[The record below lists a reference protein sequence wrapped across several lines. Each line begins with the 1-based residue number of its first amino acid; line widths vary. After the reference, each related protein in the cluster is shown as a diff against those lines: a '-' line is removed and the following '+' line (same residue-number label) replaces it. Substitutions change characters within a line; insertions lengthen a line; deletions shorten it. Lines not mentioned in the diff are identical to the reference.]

1 MDVMNSEEEKLE
13 IYERLY
19 RILEGLNKVKHELE
33 ASQESAASKALLE
46 LQSASTSI
54 VSENPHLFTISQ
66 HLSQLAD
73 LVQEHN
79 SSKRTKHGI
88 RSFIGSRLRLQEF
101 SRHSAA
107 IKSEVETCIDR
118 EVVYS
123 LKETLSELRSSED
136 ALSLSIIDEDK
147 LCDKMSVL
155 EERISRGF
163 DINLQD
169 LLLRSGIFSELVWVL
184 CSSNFPKMV
193 REMAASSLKR
203 LVLFNK
209 DVFVGSVLVGG
220 SVKALVSM
228 DSLCSLQVLSSL
240 IKAIKSPLVDEIES
254 CGGILKIVG
263 YLSSEDME
271 MRIMAL
277 DCVMEIGYFGRKEAV
292 EVMLD
297 AGLIQ
302 RLVELQRSAVTV
314 DGFEK
319 KLERRRQH
327 QHQHQPFA
335 GCVARF
341 AVQLEVGEGLR
352 QREKRAF
359 KQQILDKVRE
369 CCASDAESA
378 TIVAEVLWGSTP

>member
-1 MDVMNSEEEKLE
+1 MDALEEKLE
-13 IYERLY
+13 IYQRLC
-19 RILEGLNKVKHELE
+19 RILEALNKVKHELK
-33 ASQESAASKALLE
+33 ASHETAANKALLE

-54 VSENPHLFTISQ
+54 ISGDSHLFTISQ
-66 HLSQLAD
+66 HLSELSD
-73 LVQEHN
+73 LVQEYN
-79 SSKRTKHGI
+79 SSKPSNHGI
-88 RSFIGSRLRLQEF
+88 RSFIASRLRWQEF

-107 IKSEVETCIDR
+107 IKSEVESCIDR
-118 EVVYS
+118 EVVSS
-123 LKETLSELRSSED
+123 LKRTLSELRYLDD
-136 ALSLSIIDEDK
+136 ASSLSMIDEDK

-169 LLLRSGIFSELVWVL
+169 ILLRSGIFSELAWVL
-184 CSSNFPKMV
+184 CSPNFSKMV
-193 REMAASSLKR
+193 REKAATTLQR

-220 SVKALVSM
+220 SVKTLVSM

-263 YLSSEDME
+263 YLSSEDVE

-277 DCVMEIGYFGRKEAV
+277 DCIMAIGYFGRKEAV
-292 EVMLD
+292 EVMLK
-297 AGLIQ
+297 AGLIK
-302 RLVELQRSAVTV
+302 RLLELQRSAMAANGIDT
-314 DGFEK
+314 
-319 KLERRRQH
+319 KLERRRQR
-327 QHQHQPFA
+327 QYQHQPFA
-335 GCVARF
+335 SCLARF

-359 KQQILDKVRE
+359 KQQMLDKVRE
-369 CCASDAESA
+369 CCVSDAESA

>member
-1 MDVMNSEEEKLE
+1 MSWKQAKIWPSIKPCWSSN
-13 IYERLY
+13 RL
-19 RILEGLNKVKHELE
+19 L
-33 ASQESAASKALLE
+33 
-46 LQSASTSI
+46 
-54 VSENPHLFTISQ
+54 PPLFP
-66 HLSQLAD
+66 
-73 LVQEHN
+73 EHN
-79 SSKRTKHGI
+79 SSKPSNHGI
-88 RSFIGSRLRLQEF
+88 RSFIASRHRSQEF

-118 EVVYS
+118 EVVS
-123 LKETLSELRSSED
+123 SSKKTLSELRSFED
-136 ALSLSIIDEDK
+136 VSSLSVIDEDK
-147 LCDKMSVL
+147 LCDKMSIL

-169 LLLRSGIFSELVWVL
+169 LLLRSGIFSELVWLL
-184 CSSNFPKMV
+184 CSPNFSKMV
-193 REMAASSLKR
+193 REKAASSLQS

-277 DCVMEIGYFGRKEAV
+277 DCIMEIGYFGRKEAV
-292 EVMLD
+292 EVMLK
-297 AGLIQ
+297 AGLIK
-302 RLVELQRSAVTV
+302 RLVELQRSAVTA
-314 DGFEK
+314 DGSET
-319 KLERRRQH
+319 KLERRRH
-327 QHQHQPFA
+327 HQHQPFA
-335 GCVARF
+335 SCVARF

-359 KQQILDKVRE
+359 KLQILDKVRE
-369 CCASDAESA
+369 CCVSDAESA